1 MLPTPLISAFGIERI
16 FGKSLVTQERTRSIR
31 PDMEIVYRI
40 LKTSALV
47 FLILGSV
54 VFQLEYRST
63 YQKVSNLPNNN
74 LLNEANR
81 IKNIFGY
88 GNNSY
93 VIFIKYSNMN
103 EITRL
108 PEWVVDI
115 TGMPVYYGTSSLYY
129 LAYKNEPSL
138 YASSNYIGL
147 TNFIQRNGMTN
158 KTILIS
164 DLLSKPNPYE
174 LIDSEKI
181 AYGIYVVNMNS
192 STAKMI
198 LDEMKR

>member
-1 MLPTPLISAFGIERI
+1 MLPIPLISAFGIEGI
-16 FGKSLVTQERTRSIR
+16 FGKSLATQETTRCTR
-31 PDMEIVYRI
+31 PDMEIVCKV

-54 VFQLEYRST
+54 AFQLEYRST
-63 YQKVSNLPNNN
+63 YQKVPNLPTDN

-81 IKNIFGY
+81 IKTIIGY

-93 VIFIKYSNMN
+93 VIFVKFNN
-103 EITRL
+103 VTETTRL

-129 LAYKNEPSL
+129 LAGKDEPYL
-138 YASSNYIGL
+138 YGSSNYIGL
-147 TNFIQRNGMTN
+147 TSFLYRNGMMN

-164 DLLSKPNPYE
+164 DLLSDPNPYE
-174 LIDSEKI
+174 LVDSEKV

-192 STAKMI
+192 STANMI
-198 LDEMKR
+198 LDESAR